1 MVINTNSNNIEFLTT
16 LINDKKVYVIAYLLS
31 LPEEG
36 LHIEELLD
44 VIRQNNGTRIVV
56 INPSA
61 IVSISHVLIAMAY
74 ALKTYEKKRNVA
86 RTFHIEVM
94 LFIAATN
101 DISKA
106 LSICQPVNGLNQ
118 VLLVDSDYD
127 LNKLLERMNKIT
139 NTLNLKVV
147 KYVCSDEKLKLIQRM
162 LNISENEIMTTYSE
176 NLFEAIEKCLLS
188 RMALEY
194 LSR

>member
-1 MVINTNSNNIEFLTT
+1 
-16 LINDKKVYVIAYLLS
+16 
-31 LPEEG
+31 
-36 LHIEELLD
+36 
-44 VIRQNNGTRIVV
+44 
-56 INPSA
+56 
-61 IVSISHVLIAMAY
+61 
-74 ALKTYEKKRNVA
+74 
-86 RTFHIEVM
+86 
-94 LFIAATN
+94 
-101 DISKA
+101 
-106 LSICQPVNGLNQ
+106 
-118 VLLVDSDYD
+118 
-127 LNKLLERMNKIT
+127 KLLERMNKIT